1 MSKKVEVDFK
11 LLIVFVAFL
20 IIATVGSAF
29 ATYLIFR
36 NSGNDSHAVG
46 ATASTK
52 VEDMGPTFPVG
63 EFILN
68 LNSAGNHPRFIRTE
82 VILEVSDRKVVSQL
96 EKRLPQI
103 RDQFITLIRSR
114 SAEQLSNEAGMELL
128 RFEMLREANKLI
140 NKGEVVNIFFVD
152 WIIQ

>member
-11 LLIVFVAFL
+11 LLVVAIAFL
-20 IIATVGSAF
+20 IVATVGSAF

-36 NSGNDSHAVG
+36 SNSDPQSAD
-46 ATASTK
+46 AKTSTK
-52 VEDMGPTFPVG
+52 VEEMGPTFPVG

-68 LNSAGNHPRFIRTE
+68 LTPTGNIPHFIRTE
-82 VILEVSDRKVVSQL
+82 VILEASDKKVVAQL
-96 EKRLPQI
+96 EKRKPQI

-114 SAEQLSNEAGMELL
+114 TAEQLSNEAGMELL
-128 RFEMLREANKLI
+128 RFEMLKEANKLVS
-140 NKGEVVNIFFVD
+140 KGEVINVFFVD